1 MVSTSPLQAL
11 QEQSISKGRH
21 IYCMIITV
29 LVVDS
34 RAVVAIVQDLPK
46 WEVGAGGWVVP
57 QTSCDVVR

>member
-1 MVSTSPLQAL
+1 
-11 QEQSISKGRH
+11 
-21 IYCMIITV
+21 MIITV